1 MSKDE
6 NVMVL
11 YGSSKQWIEMTARDI
26 TLEYRAN
33 GYDIREVDA
42 KTDDVSTAFES
53 GLFDTDPILV
63 VLTNPTKNK
72 KLDQHLSNRGSCE
85 VLIVHINER
94 LPKALEGF
102 INRKLDEPQYEEQ
115 KKEWAS
121 NWLQTYVSKYNKT
134 IEPVLS
140 RAVVNRVGIDLGA
153 LKWEVV
159 KYVYATGDEE
169 KITPDIVVNLISDL
183 TEANFIDL
191 SNSIIERNHKAFIK
205 ICEKIERSSKT
216 DQTMAVC
223 NGILLTNCINL
234 LEVGLRVDAKMKLD
248 EIAQDLNKNPYWIKN
263 FVAPKIYSF
272 GGVGNL
278 RRLLQVLYE
287 CENNVVS
294 GGRDS
299 WLKFKVGV
307 LGIL

>member
-33 GYDIREVDA
+33 GYEIREIDA
-42 KTDDVSTAFES
+42 KTDDLSVAFES
-53 GLFDTDPILV
+53 GLFDTDPIFA

-72 KLDQHLSNRGSCE
+72 NLDQHLASKGSCE
-85 VLIVHINER
+85 VLVVHTNDR
-94 LPKALEGF
+94 LPKALEGYLTK
-102 INRKLDEPQYEEQ
+102 RLDEPKYDDQ

-121 NWLQTYVSKYNKT
+121 EWVHNYAKNYAKK
-134 IEPVLS
+134 IEPVLC
-140 RAVVNRVGIDLGA
+140 RAIVNRVGVDLGA
-153 LKWEVV
+153 LRWEVV
-159 KYVYATGDEE
+159 KYVYAVGESEE
-169 KITPDIVVNLISDL
+169 ITPNTVVGLISDL

-191 SNSIIERNHKAFIK
+191 SNAIMERNSKAFLK
-205 ICEKIERSSKT
+205 VCEKIERSSRT

-223 NGILLTNCINL
+223 NGILLSNCINF

-248 EIAQDLNKNPYWIKN
+248 EIAQDLSKNPYAVKKFI
-263 FVAPKIYSF
+263 APKIYSF

-278 RRLLQVLYE
+278 RKLLQVLYE
-287 CENNVVS
+287 CEINVVS
-294 GGRDS
+294 GGRAS

>member
-1 MSKDE
+1 MSDNE

-11 YGSSKQWIEMTARDI
+11 YGSSKQWIELTARDI

-42 KTDDVSTAFES
+42 KTDDLTTAFES
-53 GLFDTDPILV
+53 GLFDTDPIFV

-72 KLDQHLSNRGSCE
+72 KLDQHLKSRGASE
-85 VLIVHINER
+85 VLVVHTNDR
-94 LPKALEGF
+94 LPKALEGYL
-102 INRKLDEPQYEEQ
+102 NRKLDEPQYEDQ

-121 NWLQTYVSKYNKT
+121 EWVHKYAGKYAKK
-134 IEPVLS
+134 IDPVLC

-153 LKWEVV
+153 LRWEIV
-159 KYVYATGDEE
+159 KYVHAVGDDEQ
-169 KITPDIVVNLISDL
+169 ITPNIVVNLISDL
-183 TEANFIDL
+183 TEASFIDL
-191 SNSIIERNHKAFIK
+191 SNAIMERNHKAFIK
-205 ICEKIERSSKT
+205 VCEKIERSSKT

-223 NGILLTNCINL
+223 NGILLSNCINL
-234 LEVGLRVDAKMKLD
+234 LEVGLRVEAKMSLD
-248 EIAQDLNKNPYWIKN
+248 HIAQDLGKNPYAIKN
-263 FVAPKIYSF
+263 FIAPKIYSF
-272 GGVGNL
+272 GGVCNL
-278 RRLLQVLYE
+278 RRLLNVLYE

-294 GGRDS
+294 GGRNS

>member
-1 MSKDE
+1 MSKDK

-11 YGSSKQWIEMTARDI
+11 YGSSKQWIDLTARDI

-33 GYDIREVDA
+33 GYDVREVDA
-42 KTDDVSTAFES
+42 KTDDLSTAFES
-53 GLFDTDPILV
+53 GLFDTDPIFV

-72 KLDQHLSNRGSCE
+72 KLDQHLKARGASE
-85 VLIVHINER
+85 VLVVHTNDR
-94 LPKALEGF
+94 LPKALEGYLT
-102 INRKLDEPQYEEQ
+102 RKLDEPQYEDQ

-121 NWLQTYVSKYNKT
+121 DWVHKYVGKYAKK
-134 IEPVLS
+134 IDPVLC

-153 LKWEVV
+153 LRWEVV
-159 KYVYATGDEE
+159 KYVHAVGDEE
-169 KITPDIVVNLISDL
+169 QITPNIVVNLISDL
-183 TEANFIDL
+183 TEASFIDL
-191 SNSIIERNHKAFIK
+191 SNAIMERNHKAFIK
-205 ICEKIERSSKT
+205 VCEKIERSSKT

-223 NGILLTNCINL
+223 NGILLSNCINL
-234 LEVGLRVDAKMKLD
+234 LEVGLRVEAKMSL
-248 EIAQDLNKNPYWIKN
+248 EQIASDLRKNPYAIKN
-263 FVAPKIYSF
+263 FIAPKIYSF
-272 GGVGNL
+272 GGVQNL
-278 RRLLQVLYE
+278 RRLLNVLYE

>member
-1 MSKDE
+1 MSNDE

-11 YGSSKQWIEMTARDI
+11 YGSSKQWIELTARDI

-33 GYDIREVDA
+33 GYDVREVDA
-42 KTDDVSTAFES
+42 KTDDLTTAFES
-53 GLFDTDPILV
+53 GLFDTDPIFV

-72 KLDQHLSNRGSCE
+72 KLDQHLKSRGASE
-85 VLIVHINER
+85 VLIVHTNDR
-94 LPKALEGF
+94 LPKALEGYL
-102 INRKLDEPQYEEQ
+102 NRKLDEPQYEDQ

-121 NWLQTYVSKYNKT
+121 EWVHKYAEKYAKK
-134 IEPVLS
+134 IDPVLC

-153 LKWEVV
+153 LRWEVV
-159 KYVYATGDEE
+159 KYVHAVGEE
-169 KITPDIVVNLISDL
+169 DQITPNIVVNLISDL
-183 TEANFIDL
+183 TEASFIDL
-191 SNSIIERNHKAFIK
+191 SNAIMERNHKAFIK
-205 ICEKIERSSKT
+205 ICEKIERSSKA

-223 NGILLTNCINL
+223 NGILLSNCINL
-234 LEVGLRVDAKMKLD
+234 LEVGLRVEAKRSLD
-248 EIAQDLNKNPYWIKN
+248 HIAQDLGKNPYAIKN
-263 FVAPKIYSF
+263 FIAPKIYSF
-272 GGVGNL
+272 GGVQNL
-278 RRLLQVLYE
+278 RRLLNVLYE

>member
-11 YGSSKQWIEMTARDI
+11 YGSSKQWVELSARDI

-33 GYDIREVDA
+33 GYDVREVDA
-42 KTDDVSTAFES
+42 KTDDLTTAFES
-53 GLFDTDPILV
+53 GLFDTDPIFV

-72 KLDQHLSNRGSCE
+72 KLDQHLKARGGSE
-85 VLIVHINER
+85 VLVIHTNDR
-94 LPKALEGF
+94 LPKALEGYL
-102 INRKLDEPQYEEQ
+102 NRKLDEPQYEDQ

-121 NWLQTYVSKYNKT
+121 DWVHKYARKYAKN
-134 IEPVLS
+134 IDPVLC

-153 LKWEVV
+153 LRWEVV
-159 KYVYATGDEE
+159 KYVHAVGDEE
-169 KITPDIVVNLISDL
+169 QITPNIVVNLISDL
-183 TEANFIDL
+183 TEASFIDL
-191 SNSIIERNHKAFIK
+191 SNAIMERNHKAFIK

-223 NGILLTNCINL
+223 NGILLSNCINL
-234 LEVGLRVDAKMKLD
+234 LEVGLRVEAKMNLD
-248 EIAQDLNKNPYWIKN
+248 HIAQDLGKNPYAIKN
-263 FVAPKIYSF
+263 FIAPKIYSF
-272 GGVGNL
+272 GGVQNL
-278 RRLLQVLYE
+278 RRLLNVLYE

-294 GGRDS
+294 GGRSS

>member
-1 MSKDE
+1 MSNDE

-11 YGSSKQWIEMTARDI
+11 YGSSKQWIELTARDI

-33 GYDIREVDA
+33 GYDVREVDA
-42 KTDDVSTAFES
+42 KTDDLTSAFES
-53 GLFDTDPILV
+53 GLFDTDPIFV

-72 KLDQHLSNRGSCE
+72 KLDQHLKARGASE
-85 VLIVHINER
+85 VLVIHTNER
-94 LPKALEGF
+94 LPKALEGYL
-102 INRKLDEPQYEEQ
+102 NRKLDEPQYEDQ

-121 NWLQTYVSKYNKT
+121 EWVHKYAGKYEKK
-134 IEPVLS
+134 IDPVLC

-153 LKWEVV
+153 LRWEVV
-159 KYVYATGDEE
+159 KYVHAVGDEDQ
-169 KITPDIVVNLISDL
+169 ITPNIVVNLISDL
-183 TEANFIDL
+183 TEASFIDL
-191 SNSIIERNHKAFIK
+191 SNAIMERNHKAFIK
-205 ICEKIERSSKT
+205 VCEKIERSSKT

-223 NGILLTNCINL
+223 NGILLSNCINL
-234 LEVGLRVDAKMKLD
+234 LEVGLRVEAKMNL
-248 EIAQDLNKNPYWIKN
+248 EQIASDLRKNPYAIKN
-263 FVAPKIYSF
+263 FIAPKIYSF
-272 GGVGNL
+272 GGVENL
-278 RRLLQVLYE
+278 RRLLNVLYE

>member
-248 EIAQDLNKNPYWIKN
+248 DIAQDLNKNPYAIKN
-263 FVAPKIYSF
+263 FIAPKIYSF

>member
-1 MSKDE
+1 MTTE

-33 GYDIREVDA
+33 GYEVREIDA
-42 KTDDVSTAFES
+42 KTDDLSTAFES
-53 GLFDTDPILV
+53 GLFDTDPIFV

-72 KLDQHLSNRGSCE
+72 KLDQHLKARGSAE
-85 VLIVHINER
+85 VLVVHTNDR
-94 LPKALEGF
+94 LPKSLEGYL
-102 INRKLDEPQYEEQ
+102 NRKLDEPQYDDQ
-115 KKEWAS
+115 KKDWAS
-121 NWLQTYVSKYNKT
+121 EWLHKYAEKYAKK
-134 IEPVLS
+134 IDPVLC

-153 LKWEVV
+153 LRWELV
-159 KYVYATGDEE
+159 KYVYASGEE
-169 KITPDIVVNLISDL
+169 EQITPNIVVNLISDL
-183 TEANFIDL
+183 TEANFVDL
-191 SNSIIERNHKAFIK
+191 SNAIMERNHKAFIK
-205 ICEKIERSSKT
+205 VCEKIERSSKT

-223 NGILLTNCINL
+223 NGLLLSNCINL
-234 LEVGLRVDAKMKLD
+234 LEVGLRVEAKMNL
-248 EIAQDLNKNPYWIKN
+248 EQIAGDLNKNPYWIKK

-272 GGVGNL
+272 GGVPNL
-278 RRLLQVLYE
+278 RRLLNVLYE

-294 GGRDS
+294 GGRSS

>member
-1 MSKDE
+1 MSNDE

-11 YGSSKQWIEMTARDI
+11 YGSSKQWVELTARDI

-33 GYDIREVDA
+33 GYDVREVDA
-42 KTDDVSTAFES
+42 KTDDLSTAFES
-53 GLFDTDPILV
+53 GLFDTDPIFV

-72 KLDQHLSNRGSCE
+72 KLDQHLKARGASE
-85 VLIVHINER
+85 VLVVHTNDR
-94 LPKALEGF
+94 LPKALEGYL
-102 INRKLDEPQYEEQ
+102 NHKLDEPQYEDQ

-121 NWLQTYVSKYNKT
+121 EWVHKYAGKYAKK
-134 IEPVLS
+134 IDPVLC

-153 LKWEVV
+153 LRWEVV
-159 KYVYATGDEE
+159 KYVHAVGDEE
-169 KITPDIVVNLISDL
+169 QITPNIVVNLISDL
-183 TEANFIDL
+183 TEASFIDL
-191 SNSIIERNHKAFIK
+191 SNAIMERNHKAFIK
-205 ICEKIERSSKT
+205 VCEKIERSSKT

-223 NGILLTNCINL
+223 NGILLSNCINL
-234 LEVGLRVDAKMKLD
+234 LEVGLRVEAKMNLD
-248 EIAQDLNKNPYWIKN
+248 HIAQDLGKNPYAIKN
-263 FVAPKIYSF
+263 FIAPKIYSF
-272 GGVGNL
+272 GGVQNL
-278 RRLLQVLYE
+278 RRLLNVLYE